1 MGRDPEAVFLAGVPP
16 TKAPLTKGPTAFLG
30 GYLEDPIDE
39 IKRQFAKIK
48 RQFEREGYEEAK
60 EEFRSCECPAG
71 SSPTQNIAKHRWC
84 H

>member
-16 TKAPLTKGPTAFLG
+16 TKAPLTKGPKTFPG

-39 IKRQFAKIK
+39 IK

-60 EEFRSCECPAG
+60 EEF
-71 SSPTQNIAKHRWC
+71 
-84 H
+84 